1 MGKGYRQGRLGE
13 EIRRIIS
20 EMLLRDI
27 KDPRLQDAMVSLS
40 AVEVTSD
47 GSYATCYVTIL
58 SVSRNEEEKKEKEEQ
73 KATPTPSEA
82 AKEEAAG
89 IAFWGDDLLTES
101 NTQQYSYMAVFQK
114 ILQENGYTIPVFNKT
129 LQGGGTL
136 SMMKR
141 AGVEDEVL
149 QGYIAA
155 HQQAAN
161 GAQLPVTETGIRD
174 FSQEE
179 LIRDD
184 ADCIPIIFMGYYGGW
199 NHDPNELAAQ
209 QEHILKT
216 FSDQEKFIVVGTR
229 PLDGSVDSA
238 SLDAV
243 LSQKWGEH
251 YISLAAVT
259 ANPASTYEAQ
269 EAMAQAI
276 YEKMTELKYISK

>member
-1 MGKGYRQGRLGE
+1 MKKFSKVTNILLVLLCA
-13 EIRRIIS
+13 
-20 EMLLRDI
+20 MLL
-27 KDPRLQDAMVSLS
+27 
-40 AVEVTSD
+40 AVLGGLVAWNRKQITKEQQKLEKL
-47 GSYATCYVTIL
+47 AEE
-58 SVSRNEEEKKEKEEQ
+58 SRETDKKAPKEADKKEKEEQ

-199 NHDPNELAAQ
+199 NHDPNELATQ

>member
-1 MGKGYRQGRLGE
+1 MKKFSKVTNILLVLLCA
-13 EIRRIIS
+13 
-20 EMLLRDI
+20 MLL
-27 KDPRLQDAMVSLS
+27 
-40 AVEVTSD
+40 AVLGGLVAWNRKQITKEQQKLEKL
-47 GSYATCYVTIL
+47 AEE
-58 SVSRNEEEKKEKEEQ
+58 SRETDKKAPKEADKKEKEEQ

-82 AKEEAAG
+82 AKEEATG

-199 NHDPNELAAQ
+199 NHDPNELATQ

>member
-1 MGKGYRQGRLGE
+1 MKKFSKVTNILLVLLCA
-13 EIRRIIS
+13 
-20 EMLLRDI
+20 MLL
-27 KDPRLQDAMVSLS
+27 
-40 AVEVTSD
+40 AVLGGLVAWNRKQITKEQQKLEKL
-47 GSYATCYVTIL
+47 AEE
-58 SVSRNEEEKKEKEEQ
+58 SRETDKKAPKEADKKEKEEQ

-89 IAFWGDDLLTES
+89 IVFWGDDLLTES
-101 NTQQYSYMAVFQK
+101 DTQQYSYMAVLQK

>member
-1 MGKGYRQGRLGE
+1 MKKFSKVTNILLVLLCA
-13 EIRRIIS
+13 
-20 EMLLRDI
+20 MLL
-27 KDPRLQDAMVSLS
+27 
-40 AVEVTSD
+40 AVLGGLVAWNRKQITKEQQKLEKL
-47 GSYATCYVTIL
+47 AEE
-58 SVSRNEEEKKEKEEQ
+58 SRETDKKAPKEADKKEKEEQ

-101 NTQQYSYMAVFQK
+101 NTQQYSYMAVLQK